1 MVFIKLNLKIYVKKT
16 KVNIICCEY
25 CKLFLSHRLP
35 IAVAAKNA
43 GYEVHVATAG
53 DCDVSK
59 IEAAGLK
66 HHEISFKKVGK
77 IFFLI

>member
-1 MVFIKLNLKIYVKKT
+1 MSKNPKSILFV
-16 KVNIICCEY
+16 VNTASF
-25 CKLFLSHRLP
+25 FLSHRLP

-66 HHEISFKKVGK
+66 HHEISFKRSGQN
-77 IFFLI
+77 IFSDMINFFH